1 MTIEVWSQVIPTGL
15 YYLSTL
21 LDRLILTMLLVQKP
35 LTLTPSQSP
44 LYAHRRHP
52 SAPSTVVVHSTR
64 TPGLLTLSKPPR
76 PPLQRQ
82 SQRQTPKRLPNSKSA
97 PGIRATLLNS
107 AEITDSKTSVIALPT
122 TPSPQPRGRGQIKH
136 PKDKVQVQRWSFFI
150 FLFLSLGADNS
161 TGVHPSLLGVENVDV
176 NLLPPSR
183 NHNHIFL
190 TISSTTIR
198 PPHAI
203 PPLEFHQTIGN
214 LTQLRLRPLHYTQR
228 QFTFQLLHDAKR
240 LMSLAL
246 NPPFLPFVNALVP
259 FQCFLP
265 LYSTFPS
272 VTT

>member
-1 MTIEVWSQVIPTGL
+1 
-15 YYLSTL
+15 
-21 LDRLILTMLLVQKP
+21 MLLVQKP

-136 PKDKVQVQRWSFFI
+136 PKDKVQVQRWSFF
-150 FLFLSLGADNS
+150 FLYFCHSGLTIAQESIPAFWAWKMWTS
-161 TGVHPSLLGVENVDV
+161 TFSPHPATTIISFWPFPRQRFVPLMQSLLSN
-176 NLLPPSR
+176 
-183 NHNHIFL
+183 
-190 TISSTTIR
+190 
-198 PPHAI
+198 
-203 PPLEFHQTIGN
+203 
-214 LTQLRLRPLHYTQR
+214 
-228 QFTFQLLHDAKR
+228 FTK
-240 LMSLAL
+240 
-246 NPPFLPFVNALVP
+246 P
-259 FQCFLP
+259 
-265 LYSTFPS
+265 
-272 VTT
+272 